1 MNSIT
6 SPYPYSIV
14 SPFFI
19 VSMLFLLLSYM
30 SFFVC
35 IDWEELLLR
44 LCVRHSK
51 GGHCRPSN
59 GEGKSDG
66 RREDGLYKVFRMREY
81 ESLSAPHV
89 GTGFGCYQVDREWLE
104 SHPFIYHEDTDDEE
118 EQKAP
123 APATV
128 VPVPVYQGIFPHILY
143 FLFYLHTLPV
153 PFPQAISLHFT
164 LHICTL
170 ILV

>member
-1 MNSIT
+1 MYRLGRT
-6 SPYPYSIV
+6 SP
-14 SPFFI
+14 
-19 VSMLFLLLSYM
+19 
-30 SFFVC
+30 SFMCSSFKRRTLPSLQWGRGKAMVDVKMDCIKCFVL
-35 IDWEELLLR
+35 E
-44 LCVRHSK
+44 
-51 GGHCRPSN
+51 N
-59 GEGKSDG
+59 T
-66 RREDGLYKVFRMREY
+66 
-81 ESLSAPHV
+81 SLSAFHV
-89 GTGFGCYQVDREWLE
+89 GTGFDCYQVDREWLE

-153 PFPQAISLHFT
+153 PFPQAMFLHFT